1 MYDVLFREA
10 TTVVNG
16 QEILADVA
24 VRDGRIE
31 RIATTIP
38 GPATTEVRCTG
49 LGLLPG
55 AVDLHTHLRE
65 PGHTHKESIATGTAA
80 AVQAGV
86 TTVLDMPNTMPP
98 TTTLA
103 SLGEKVAIA
112 RATARCNVLFF
123 MALSA
128 DNVDELERAAGLP
141 GFAGVKV
148 FLGSTTGDLLVTE
161 MAALESA
168 LARVP
173 ALFAFHA
180 ELESVLAA
188 QRDLLED
195 PDASAHHVLRPAE
208 AVIEGALLV
217 SELARTPGRRLHVCH
232 LSAAGEIAALQDSP
246 PSSTLTAEVS
256 PHHLFFT
263 ADDTA
268 RLGNLLKVNPPVRY
282 ARDRAALRA
291 ALASG
296 TIAAVATDHAPH
308 TLDEKA
314 RPYRQAPSGV
324 PGLDTLV
331 PAVLRLVAEGVLSLP
346 RAVAVMATNPAIIAG
361 LRQKGRV
368 EEGADADLALY
379 DLNATWTPARA
390 DLRTRCGWSPF
401 EGVLLGG
408 RPLGVWLGGAR
419 VV

>member
-1 MYDVLFREA
+1 MYDVLFKEA
-10 TTVVNG
+10 TTVVDG
-16 QEILADVA
+16 QVIVADVA

-31 RIATTIP
+31 RVAPAIP
-38 GPATTEVRCTG
+38 GPATSEIPCAG
-49 LGLLPG
+49 LALLPG

-65 PGHTHKESIATGTAA
+65 PGLTHKESIATGTAA

-86 TTVLDMPNTMPP
+86 TTILDMPNTTPP
-98 TTTLA
+98 TTTVEALA
-103 SLGEKVAIA
+103 DKVAIA

-123 MALSA
+123 LALAS
-128 DNVDELERAAGLP
+128 DNVDDLERAAALP

-148 FLGSTTGDLLVTE
+148 FLGSTTGNLLVTE
-161 MAALESA
+161 MAALDTA
-168 LARVP
+168 LNRVP

-180 ELESVLAA
+180 ELESVLAPL
-188 QRDLLED
+188 RDSMED

-208 AVIEGALLV
+208 AVVEGALLV
-217 SELARTPGRRLHVCH
+217 SELARVPGRRLHVCH
-232 LSAAGEIAALQDSP
+232 LSAAAEVAALLDEP
-246 PSSTLTAEVS
+246 RASTLTSEVS
-256 PHHLFFT
+256 PHHLYFT

-282 ARDRAALRA
+282 ARDRSALRA

-296 TIAAVATDHAPH
+296 GIAAVATDHAPH
-308 TLDEKA
+308 TLEEKA
-314 RPYRQAPSGV
+314 RPYRLSPSGV

-331 PAVLRLVAEGVLSLP
+331 PSVLRLVADGELSLP
-346 RAVAVMATNPAIIAG
+346 RAVAALATNPAIIAG

-368 EEGADADLALY
+368 EEGLDADLALY
-379 DLNATWTPARA
+379 DLGATWVPARA
-390 DLRTRCGWSPF
+390 DLHTRCGWSPF
-401 EGVLLGG
+401 EGIKLAA